1 MSEKITLRGFVA
13 TDVTERTTSTNTSIA
28 TFRVGCSDRRFN
40 QESKEWETAYTNWYT
55 INCFRNLANHVA
67 YSIHKGQPVI
77 ITGWLKQK
85 SWQTK
90 EGEPRTSWEVDAEAI
105 GHDLV
110 FGSTA
115 FERTTYQ
122 GPEDQTRPRLAPD
135 AEESSDQEWGVFEGS
150 R

>member
-13 TDVTERTTSTNTSIA
+13 TDVTERTTATNTSIA

-40 QESKEWETAYTNWYT
+40 QESKEWETTHTNWYT
-55 INCFRNLANHVA
+55 INCFRNLANHVG
-67 YSIHKGQPVI
+67 YSIRKGQPVI

-90 EGEPRTSWEVDAEAI
+90 DGDPRTSWEVDAEAI

-110 FGSTA
+110 FGSST
-115 FERTTYQ
+115 FERTTY
-122 GPEDQTRPRLAPD
+122 PAAEEQTKPKLAPV
-135 AEESSDQEWGVFEGS
+135 AEEGAEQEWGVFEGS

>member
-13 TDVTERTTSTNTSIA
+13 TDVTERTTNTNTSIA

-40 QESKEWETAYTNWYT
+40 QESKEWETTYTNWYT

-67 YSIHKGQPVI
+67 YSIRKGQPVI
-77 ITGWLKQK
+77 ITGRLKQK

-90 EGEPRTSWEVDAEAI
+90 DGDPRTTWEVDAEAV

-110 FGSTA
+110 FGSTS

-122 GPEDQTRPRLAPD
+122 GNQGQTEPQLAPVGGGET
-135 AEESSDQEWGVFEGS
+135 EEEWGVFEGS